1 MRKRSGRPKP
11 LETQVYK
18 LQIGFDAEGRRM
30 LDELAAH
37 RRMTAAATIRDLI
50 TEAYRRM
57 KLGGAD
63 KLLIIAALIL
73 AGSGIDL
80 MSSY

>member
-1 MRKRSGRPKP
+1 MRKKPGRPKP
-11 LETQVYK
+11 LETQNYK

-37 RRMTAAATIRDLI
+37 KRMTAAATIRDLI

-63 KLLIIAALIL
+63 KLLTIAALIL
-73 AGSGIDL
+73 ASRGVDL
-80 MSSY
+80 LSSY